1 MQKKAQ
7 KTVDVVRKPILYGS
21 WHGKDARRLAVKN
34 GLSFLGTTLVYVI
47 AGTFLS
53 FPSLWMRAAASA
65 MVIAALACYQYATGC
80 AKGEKDASYGEII
93 HSRKAEGYPVE
104 TERSFHPFKGFF
116 AVLAGCA
123 PFLAFAIVFASLT
136 QEVTYRLGSLPVW
149 TESMMRHSEFGTA
162 LAYYGQQPGLDA
174 IGIMRVIDRTMV
186 LPFVNVTTLMGSKAT
201 LLVERLSPL
210 LIMIVPVWYGI
221 GYAQGLNLRAKV
233 NTGIKMGD
241 DKKKC
246 RERKARRQRQQS
258 KTPER
263 LI

>member
-21 WHGKDARRLAVKN
+21 WHGKDALRLAVKK
-34 GLSFLGTTLVYVI
+34 GLSFLGITLVYVI
-47 AGTFLS
+47 AGTFLT
-53 FPSLWMRAAASA
+53 FQSLWMRAAASA
-65 MVIAALACYQYATGC
+65 MIIVALACYQYAMGC
-80 AKGEKDASYGEII
+80 SKGEKDASYGEII
-93 HSRKAEGYPVE
+93 YSRKAEGHPVQMD
-104 TERSFHPFKGFF
+104 RSFHPAKGFF
-116 AVLAGCA
+116 SVLVGCA
-123 PFLAFAIVFASLT
+123 PFLAFAIVFACLT

-149 TESMMRHSEFGTA
+149 TESMLRQSEFGTA
-162 LAYYGQQPGLDA
+162 LGYYGQQPGLGT
-174 IGIMRVIDRTMV
+174 IGVMRVIDRAMV

-201 LLVERLSPL
+201 LFVERLSPI

-241 DKKKC
+241 DKKKR